1 VVICTAGFTVIE
13 RLWDALTEPAASVIV
28 TEKLKGVAEVS
39 VGAVPDNV
47 PEVERS
53 SQAGKPVACHVR
65 GVVPPVSAN
74 VWL

>member
-1 VVICTAGFTVIE
+1 MVICTAGFTVTE
-13 RLWDALTEPAASVIV
+13 RLCDGLTEPAASLTV
-28 TEKLKGVAEVS
+28 TEKLNGVAEVS